1 MLAIVN
7 SYINSLVNALY
18 PKICIGCGNT
28 LLSKEEY
35 LCIGCEMDLPLSYY
49 WENPDNRL
57 AMRFTGRVP
66 LDNVTSLLLF
76 KKGSI
81 VQEIVHHIK
90 YRGRKDAAVHFG
102 KMLGNQLKKTDST
115 IHKADLIIPVPL
127 HANRLKTRGYNQ
139 CDYFAQ
145 GLAESLQIPWSAK
158 VLIRPADNISQ
169 TKKRKLD
176 RWGNVAEI
184 FELADTSAI
193 ENKHILLVDDVI
205 TTGATAEACITSLLQ
220 AQNVKVS
227 FAAIA
232 TAIY

>member
-1 MLAIVN
+1 MLAILN
-7 SYINSLVNALY
+7 SYLNSLVNALY
-18 PKICIGCGNT
+18 PKICIGCGST
-28 LLSKEEY
+28 LLSNEEF
-35 LCIGCEMDLPLSYY
+35 LCMGCEMDLPLSYD
-49 WENPDNRL
+49 WQNPNNRL
-57 AMRFTGRVP
+57 AIRFAGRVP
-66 LDNVTSLLLF
+66 LENVTSLLLF

-102 KMLGNQLKKTDST
+102 KILGTQLKKSAFITP
-115 IHKADLIIPVPL
+115 KADLIIPVPL

-145 GLAESLQIPWSAK
+145 GLAESLQIPWSSN
-158 VLIRPADNISQ
+158 VLIRPADNLSQ

-176 RWGNVAEI
+176 RWGNVADI
-184 FELADTSAI
+184 FELADSSTI

-205 TTGATAEACITSLLQ
+205 TTGATAESCVTSLLQ
-220 AQNVKVS
+220 ANNVSVS

>member
-1 MLAIVN
+1 MLAAVN
-7 SYINSLVNALY
+7 SYLISLINALY
-18 PKICIGCGNT
+18 PKICIGCRSN
-28 LLSKEEY
+28 LLSNEEF
-35 LCIGCEMDLPLSYY
+35 LCLGCEMDLPLSYY

-57 AMRFTGRVP
+57 AKRFAGRVP
-66 LDNVTSLLLF
+66 LENVTSLLLF

-184 FELADTSAI
+184 FELADVSVI
-193 ENKHILLVDDVI
+193 ENNHILLVDDVI